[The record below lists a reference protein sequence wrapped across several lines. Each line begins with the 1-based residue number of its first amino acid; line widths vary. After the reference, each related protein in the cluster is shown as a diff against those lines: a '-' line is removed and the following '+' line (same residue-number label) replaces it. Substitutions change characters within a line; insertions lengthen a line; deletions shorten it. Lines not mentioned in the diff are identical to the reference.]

1 MIPFH
6 QTKAARIASVIA
18 AGTLVFGVSG
28 CGGDDDVDEVENEI
42 DEVENDVENEV
53 DEVENELD
61 EVESELD
68 EVESELRDP

>member
-53 DEVENELD
+53 DEVE
-61 EVESELD
+61 SELD